1 MVCCMEKSSRFC
13 RKIGAGT
20 SVARPRVWPAVW
32 RRSGS
37 GLWRSSTDSA
47 PRDSADLN
55 CPRQDLYRI
64 YSKWVDE
71 LCFNHQPLYLFH
83 GSKSMVQWINGS
95 MDGHSEFHHFWVDRP
110 MTRPMAVSSWFN
122 PSKRRFALVCHDWC
136 PGREAPGA
144 VAPSLLCNGSVN
156 EGHSLKGVLAKR
168 AGNCWDAM
176 LLHLMLR
183 YAWCANFLR
192 KEIFNGQRIHTG
204 IVLRRAAFGDAQTAP
219 ETAETIEI
227 VETGETETG
236 EPIMEDVGG
245 SVSNISRY
253 GKIAANSPGI
263 GDWPGFFESVTIFL
277 GWSSSIQET
286 NTYYITK
293 SLDVFLFVAWPH

>member
-1 MVCCMEKSSRFC
+1 MVCCLEKSSQFC
-13 RKIGAGT
+13 RIFFGAGT

-47 PRDSADLN
+47 PRDSTDLN

-95 MDGHSEFHHFWVDRP
+95 MDQWMEFHHFWVDRP
-110 MTRPMAVSSWFN
+110 TTRSMAVSSWFN

-136 PGREAPGA
+136 PGREARGA

-183 YAWCANFLR
+183 YAWCANFWGKRFSMAKESTPGLSCAGQPLVMR
-192 KEIFNGQRIHTG
+192 KPHQR
-204 IVLRRAAFGDAQTAP
+204 LRRLLRLLRRVRRVRPASQSWRMWEAQCPTSQDTVRWRWKP
-219 ETAETIEI
+219 W
-227 VETGETETG
+227 
-236 EPIMEDVGG
+236 D
-245 SVSNISRY
+245 SRW
-253 GKIAANSPGI
+253 KPW
-263 GDWPGFFESVTIFL
+263 DWPGFFESVTIRGMIL
-277 GWSSSIQET
+277 Q
-286 NTYYITK
+286 YK
-293 SLDVFLFVAWPH
+293 RD